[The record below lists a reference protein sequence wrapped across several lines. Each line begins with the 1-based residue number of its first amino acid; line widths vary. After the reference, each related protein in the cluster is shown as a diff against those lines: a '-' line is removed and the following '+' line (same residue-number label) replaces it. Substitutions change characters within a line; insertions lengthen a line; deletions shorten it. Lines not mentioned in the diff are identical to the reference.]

1 MRARSRADGGADVR
15 TVDEAVEHAMRCWE
29 EKHNCAESA
38 LRGVCYAQGIELC
51 DQAKQLATPFGGGI
65 GRSQDVC
72 GALTGGVLGIGAALG
87 RTEPSDDKMRSYDA
101 AGVLYR
107 SFLGRFGSVGCSAL
121 NRGDFT
127 SPEHR
132 PRCGGFVAEATRLA
146 VEAIRAR

>member
-1 MRARSRADGGADVR
+1 MR
-15 TVDEAVEHAMRCWE
+15 TVDEGVEHAMKCWE
-29 EKHNCAESA
+29 EKHNCAESVM
-38 LRGVCYAQGIELC
+38 RGVCHAQGIELC

-101 AGVLYR
+101 ACMLYR

-132 PRCGGFVAEATRLA
+132 PRCGRLVAEATRLA